1 MHKKLLA
8 VAVAAFVAAPA
19 IATADTT
26 LFGQFKYEVGAIDDG
41 DDRNL
46 VHSTI
51 GSRLGVRGAEDL
63 GGGMQAIFRLQGN
76 FNGVNQSLATQSFDL
91 NEEAWVGLQGDF
103 GRVLLGRSDTA
114 MKLAS
119 LPFRAFT
126 DTLADGNNRP
136 ASWGR
141 AEGVHYTTPSFNG
154 LTVSATVEPN
164 GNKTRSYYSLNAI
177 YNQGPIFVSIAAEDA
192 PSTGL
197 FQGGG
202 KQIVDGNTNWQIGG
216 SYDFGAGTVG
226 LLYQDIDDIADV
238 VTLPVTFNVTPQ
250 VSLRAAVQYR
260 DFDNGPVDDLTNFAV
275 GASYHFSNRTELFAN
290 VWYDDEISSTANGAA
305 EETQLG
311 IGLRHSF

>member
-1 MHKKLLA
+1 MNKKLLA

-26 LFGQFKYEVGAIDDG
+26 LFGQVKYEVGAIEDG
-41 DDRNL
+41 NDRNL
-46 VHSTI
+46 VHSTE
-51 GSRLGVRGAEDL
+51 GTRLGVRGAEDL
-63 GGGMQAIFRLQGN
+63 GGGMQGIFRLQGN
-76 FNGVNQSLATQSFDL
+76 FGGKNTSFANQNYSM

-103 GRVLLGRSDTA
+103 GRVLLGRSDSA

-126 DTLADGNNRP
+126 DTLADLNNRP
-136 ASWGR
+136 FSWGR

-154 LTVSATVEPN
+154 LTVSATVEPM
-164 GNKTRSYYSLNAI
+164 GVKAKSYYALNAI
-177 YNQGPIFVSIAAEDA
+177 YKQGPIFVSAAVEDA
-192 PSTGL
+192 NSLGL

-202 KQIVDGNTNWQIGG
+202 KQIVPGNTNWQIGG

-238 VTLPVTFNVTPQ
+238 VTLPVTFKVTPQ

-275 GASYHFSNRTELFAN
+275 GASYHFSNRTEVFAN
-290 VWYDDEISSTANGAA
+290 VWYDDEVSSTFGGAE